1 MRSAKV
7 PHGDLALSAGQR
19 VGAYLVENKRSSG
32 VDAHGIARCTLMA
45 EGWVSQA
52 SLRNCWIPPGP
63 YRSLTHLAAWAPE
76 SPQAVRVNR
85 VFKGILGLTP
95 SWDSGKFLLTCEK
108 IFT

>member
-1 MRSAKV
+1 MSIYATRPLVLDQIRTYPLASRKSKV
-7 PHGDLALSAGQR
+7 TVRDFALSAGQR

-63 YRSLTHLAAWAPE
+63 YRSLAHLAAWGAGV
-76 SPQAVRVNR
+76 S
-85 VFKGILGLTP
+85 
-95 SWDSGKFLLTCEK
+95 SGCKS
-108 IFT
+108 